1 MTIAECIY
9 QILVNLYPK
18 EHQQLYREPMI
29 QHARDL
35 EREARKQGYWQLVK
49 LYVRL
54 LKDGI
59 LNAGLEHMEAIGM
72 KSKRYEPIP
81 WSSVTLALIPGLLM
95 VLSRRYATVL
105 GPGFAVLGYIYL
117 GLLLIGIPFGIWKRR
132 QFPVWALIP
141 AGAFLWFSTYLAG
154 AELAQHIALFNR
166 SGYEW
171 VGMVLLQL
179 VISIIFI
186 FLLLRGH
193 RVPRALWLLIGTM
206 LLVNLL
212 TAIIYSVPGFN
223 GAQQFPGTARFILIL
238 MAGPV
243 EAMMLVSVGLLAA
256 RRQGILAV
264 LFVLGGYSYMLMD
277 SDYFFGYWMREWTG
291 LTPFILSLT
300 TLFILVAP
308 LAFLRAKTRL
318 GRALG
323 LLVPVL
329 VFHVTRLTVP
339 LLVIQNASFELGSG
353 DVILSVNSFLS
364 LLMALILYESFG
376 DLATAQFDRGM
387 VSAAVM
393 GEN

>member
-1 MTIAECIY
+1 
-9 QILVNLYPK
+9 
-18 EHQQLYREPMI
+18 
-29 QHARDL
+29 
-35 EREARKQGYWQLVK
+35 
-49 LYVRL
+49 
-54 LKDGI
+54 
-59 LNAGLEHMEAIGM
+59 
-72 KSKRYEPIP
+72 
-81 WSSVTLALIPGLLM
+81 
-95 VLSRRYATVL
+95 
-105 GPGFAVLGYIYL
+105 
-117 GLLLIGIPFGIWKRR
+117 
-132 QFPVWALIP
+132 
-141 AGAFLWFSTYLAG
+141 
-154 AELAQHIALFNR
+154 
-166 SGYEW
+166 
-171 VGMVLLQL
+171 
-179 VISIIFI
+179 
-186 FLLLRGH
+186 
-193 RVPRALWLLIGTM
+193 M